1 MSFDFSKA
9 MEWAYK
15 DMLTFFPENVS
26 TFGGELDSLFAMI
39 YYASVAI
46 FFLTYA
52 ILIAFIIM
60 YRHQEGRKA
69 YYYHGN
75 NLMEFTWTLLPTF
88 LFAGIGLWSDSAW
101 TNSKYAYRV
110 PNPDVTIDVLGYQ
123 SGFGWQF
130 RYPGPDGI
138 FGNKDRNQI
147 SSANPF
153 GIDSNDAN
161 GKDDLVIISPGG
173 TRPVEVHLPINKN
186 ILVNLSSNDV
196 LHSFFLPNFR
206 VKQDAVPGQ
215 WIKVWFNGTKAGT
228 YEIACA
234 ELCGSGHY
242 NMRGVLV
249 MDSQEKYDEWLDQQ
263 YKLKKPELTVP
274 VSDTSAIAEAPSEST
289 EAKN

>member
-46 FFLTYA
+46 FFITYA

-75 NLMEFTWTLLPTF
+75 NLAEFTWTLLPTF
-88 LFAGIGLWSDSAW
+88 LFAGIGLVSDDAW
-101 TNSKYAYRV
+101 TKSKYAYRV

-130 RYPGPDGI
+130 RYPGPDGV
-138 FGNKDRNQI
+138 FGNKVRNQI

-153 GIDSNDAN
+153 GIDSNDVH

-173 TRPVEVHLPINKN
+173 ARPVEVHLPINKN
-186 ILVNLSSNDV
+186 VLVNLSSNDV

-215 WIKVWFNGTKAGT
+215 WIKVWFNGTKAGK

-242 NMRGVLV
+242 NMRGLLI
-249 MDSQEKYDEWLDQQ
+249 MDSQQDYDAFR
-263 YKLKKPELTVP
+263 
-274 VSDTSAIAEAPSEST
+274 SAV
-289 EAKN
+289 

>member
-1 MSFDFSKA
+1 
-9 MEWAYK
+9 
-15 DMLTFFPENVS
+15 
-26 TFGGELDSLFAMI
+26 MI

-46 FFLTYA
+46 FFITYA

-88 LFAGIGLWSDSAW
+88 LFAGIGLWSDDAW
-101 TNSKYAYRV
+101 TKSKYAYRV

-130 RYPGPDGI
+130 RYPGPDGV
-138 FGNKDRNQI
+138 FGNKVRNQI

-153 GIDSNDAN
+153 GIDSNDVH

-173 TRPVEVHLPINKN
+173 ARPVEVHLPINKN
-186 ILVNLSSNDV
+186 VLVNLSSNDV

-215 WIKVWFNGTKAGT
+215 WIKVWFNGTKAGR

-242 NMRGVLV
+242 NMRGLLI
-249 MDSQEKYDEWLDQQ
+249 MDSQQDYDAWLDQQ
-263 YKLKKPELTVP
+263 YKLVKPELTAP
-274 VSDTSAIAEAPSEST
+274 VSDSNAVAAVTSDST
-289 EAKN
+289 TTKN

>member
-1 MSFDFSKA
+1 
-9 MEWAYK
+9 
-15 DMLTFFPENVS
+15 
-26 TFGGELDSLFAMI
+26 MI

-46 FFLTYA
+46 FFITYG
-52 ILIAFIIM
+52 ILIAFIIL
-60 YRHQEGRKA
+60 YRHQEGRRA
-69 YYYHGN
+69 YHYHGN

-88 LFAGIGLWSDSAW
+88 LFAGIGLWSDDAW
-101 TNSKYAYRV
+101 TKSKSAYRV

-130 RYPGPDGI
+130 RYPGPDGV
-138 FGNKDRNQI
+138 FGKKDRNQI

-153 GIDSNDAN
+153 GIDSNDMH

-173 TRPVEVHLPINKN
+173 ARPVEAHLPINKN
-186 ILVNLSSNDV
+186 VLVNLSSNDV

-215 WIKVWFNGTKAGT
+215 WIKVWFNGTKAGR

-242 NMRGVLV
+242 NMRGLLI
-249 MDSQEKYDEWLDQQ
+249 MDSQQDYDAWLDQQ
-263 YKLKKPELTVP
+263 YKLKKPET
-274 VSDTSAIAEAPSEST
+274 APAADST
-289 EAKN
+289 AALAVAPDSTTTKKN

>member
-26 TFGGELDSLFAMI
+26 TFGGELDSLFAMV

-46 FFLTYA
+46 LLITYS

-75 NLMEFTWTLLPTF
+75 NLAEFTWTLLPTF
-88 LFAGIGLWSDSAW
+88 LFAGIGLVSDDAW
-101 TNSKYAYRV
+101 TKSKYSQRV
-110 PNPDVTIDVLGYQ
+110 PNPDVTIDVMGFQ

-130 RYPGPDGI
+130 RYPGPDGV
-138 FGNKDRNQI
+138 FGNKVRNQI

-153 GIDSNDAN
+153 GIDSNDVH

-173 TRPVEVHLPINKN
+173 ARPVEAHLPINKN
-186 ILVNLSSNDV
+186 VLVNLSSNDV

-215 WIKVWFNGTKAGT
+215 WIKVWFNGTKAGR

-242 NMRGVLV
+242 NMRGLLI
-249 MDSQEKYDEWLDQQ
+249 MDSHQDYDVWLDQQ
-263 YKLKKPELTVP
+263 YKLQKPVLSAP
-274 VSDTSAIAEAPSEST
+274 VSDSSAVAAVASDT
-289 EAKN
+289 TTTKN

>member
-1 MSFDFSKA
+1 MSFDVSKA

-26 TFGGELDSLFAMI
+26 TFGSELDQLFAMI

-46 FFLTYA
+46 FFITYG

-60 YRHQEGRKA
+60 YRHQEGRRA
-69 YYYHGN
+69 YHYHGN

-88 LFAGIGLWSDSAW
+88 LFAGIGLWSDDAW
-101 TNSKYAYRV
+101 TKSKSAYRV

-130 RYPGPDGI
+130 RYPGPDGV
-138 FGNKDRNQI
+138 FGKKERNQI

-153 GIDSNDAN
+153 GIDSNDVH

-173 TRPVEVHLPINKN
+173 ARPVEAHLPINKN
-186 ILVNLSSNDV
+186 VLVNLSSNDV

-215 WIKVWFNGTKAGT
+215 WIKVWFNGTKAGR

-242 NMRGVLV
+242 NMRGLLI
-249 MDSQEKYDEWLDQQ
+249 MDSQQDYDVWLDQQ
-263 YKLKKPELTVP
+263 YKLKKPET
-274 VSDTSAIAEAPSEST
+274 APAADST
-289 EAKN
+289 AALAVAPDSTTTKKN

>member
-26 TFGGELDSLFAMI
+26 TFGSELDSLFAMI

-88 LFAGIGLWSDSAW
+88 LFAGIGLWSDDAW
-101 TNSKYAYRV
+101 TKSKYAYKV

-130 RYPGPDGI
+130 RYPGPDGV
-138 FGNKDRNQI
+138 FGKKDRNQI

-153 GIDSNDAN
+153 GIDSSDSH

-173 TRPVEVHLPINKN
+173 ARPVEVHLPINKKV
-186 ILVNLSSNDV
+186 LVNLSSNDV

-215 WIKVWFNGTKAGT
+215 WIKVWFNGTKAGR

-242 NMRGVLV
+242 NMRGLLI
-249 MDSQEKYDEWLDQQ
+249 MDSQQDYDAWLDQQ
-263 YKLKKPELTVP
+263 YKIVKPELSAP
-274 VSDTSAIAEAPSEST
+274 VSDTTAIAAATSDST
-289 EAKN
+289 TTKN

>member
-46 FFLTYA
+46 FFITYA

-75 NLMEFTWTLLPTF
+75 NLAEFTWTLLPTF
-88 LFAGIGLWSDSAW
+88 LFAGIGLVSDDAW
-101 TNSKYAYRV
+101 TKSKYAYRV

-130 RYPGPDGI
+130 RYPGPDGV
-138 FGNKDRNQI
+138 FGNKVRNQI

-153 GIDSNDAN
+153 

-173 TRPVEVHLPINKN
+173 ARPVEVHLPINKN
-186 ILVNLSSNDV
+186 VLVNLSSNDV

-215 WIKVWFNGTKAGT
+215 WIKVWFNGTKAGK

-242 NMRGVLV
+242 NMRGLLI
-249 MDSQEKYDEWLDQQ
+249 MDSQQDYDAWLDQQ
-263 YKLKKPELTVP
+263 YKLKKPELSAP
-274 VSDTSAIAEAPSEST
+274 VSDST
-289 EAKN
+289 AVAAVASDSTTTKN